1 MPEAAQSA
9 VLSLSRLRLG
19 VQLLMLALTVWG
31 GALVGHY
38 AAEKISSALPSLSCA
53 YDQSNG
59 AYCVLIPLQHQM
71 HHRVGELIQQTG
83 QFTLSLLLPLVFTVA
98 AFYAFYFFIGKA
110 FCGWICPLGTVQEWL
125 YRLGRV
131 LRRPFRH
138 LSERAARRLRPL
150 KWLVLLVLVLGL
162 PLAAGLGVT
171 PHATG
176 DAFCQVCPSRL
187 ATTLLTGD
195 AEQAAIR
202 TGGILD
208 FAFGA
213 LANTL
218 FGFVLIAS
226 LAVRQPFCR
235 ICPLLALNAAFQRL
249 SPLRL
254 VKQAHDRCEKCGI
267 CTKACP
273 MDIPEIWHESGQKA
287 FNEDCTLC
295 GRCAEF
301 CPDDDIIQIKFG
313 PARWFGSSR
322 AYYKARIK
330 QENPQGEPKI
340 VRWLPPRTGGHG

>member
-1 MPEAAQSA
+1 MAETSKSSA
-9 VLSLSRLRLG
+9 FTLGRLRLI
-19 VQLLMLALTVWG
+19 VQLSMLALTVWG
-31 GALVGHY
+31 SALVGHY
-38 AAEKISSALPSLSCA
+38 AAEKLSKALPALSCA

-83 QFTLSLLLPLVFTVA
+83 QFALTMLLPLAFTLL
-98 AFYAFYFFIGKA
+98 AFYVFYFFIGKA
-110 FCGWICPLGTVQEWL
+110 FCGWVCPLGTVQEWL

-131 LRRPFRH
+131 LRRPFRN
-138 LSERAARRLRPL
+138 LPEPAARRLRPL
-150 KWLVLLVLVLGL
+150 KWLLLLGLVLGL

-195 AEQAAIR
+195 GEQAAIR
-202 TGGILD
+202 TGGALD

-218 FGFVLIAS
+218 FGFVIVAG

-249 SPLRL
+249 SPMRL
-254 VKQAHDRCEKCGI
+254 VKAPHDKCGKCGI
-267 CTKACP
+267 CAKACP
-273 MDIPEIWHESGQKA
+273 MDIPEIWHDSGNKA
-287 FNEDCTLC
+287 FSEDCTLC
-295 GRCAEF
+295 GRCAEY
-301 CPDDDIIQIKFG
+301 CPDDAVIQLKFG
-313 PARWFGSSR
+313 PARLFASSR
-322 AYYKARIK
+322 AYYKARVK
-330 QENPQGEPKI
+330 RENPQGEIKV
-340 VRWLPPRTGGHG
+340 VRWHARKANDA

>member
-1 MPEAAQSA
+1 MPETAPSS
-9 VLSLSRLRLG
+9 VLTLSRLRLS
-19 VQLLMLALTVWG
+19 VQLLMLVLTVWG
-31 GALVGHY
+31 GTWVGHY
-38 AAEKISSALPSLSCA
+38 AAEKISKALPALSCA
-53 YDQSNG
+53 YDRANG

-71 HHRVGELIQQTG
+71 HHRVGEMIQQTG
-83 QFTLSLLLPLVFTVA
+83 HFALRLLLPLAFTLL

-110 FCGWICPLGTVQEWL
+110 FCGWVCPLGTVQEWL

-138 LSERAARRLRPL
+138 LSEPAMKRLRPL
-150 KWLVLLVLVLGL
+150 KWALVLVLVLGL

-195 AEQAAIR
+195 TEQAAIR
-202 TGGILD
+202 TGGVLD

-218 FGFVLIAS
+218 FGFILIAG

-254 VKQAHDRCEKCGI
+254 VKRPHDKCAKCGI

-273 MDIPEIWHESGQKA
+273 MDIPEIWHESGRKA
-287 FNEDCTLC
+287 FAEDCTLC
-295 GRCAEF
+295 GRCAEY

-313 PARWFGSSR
+313 PARLFGSSR

-330 QENPQGEPKI
+330 QENPQGESKT
-340 VRWLPPRTGGHG
+340 VRWFPRRTPHA

>member
-1 MPEAAQSA
+1 MPETAPPP
-9 VLSLSRLRLG
+9 VLTVSRLRLS
-19 VQLLMLALTVWG
+19 VQLLMLVLTVWG

-38 AAEKISSALPSLSCA
+38 AAEKISQALPALSCA
-53 YDQSNG
+53 YDRANG

-71 HHRVGELIQQTG
+71 HHRIGEMIQQTG
-83 QFTLSLLLPLVFTVA
+83 HFALSFLLPVVFTLL

-110 FCGWICPLGTVQEWL
+110 FCGWVCPLGTVQEWL

-131 LRRPFRH
+131 LRRPFH
-138 LSERAARRLRPL
+138 LLSERAAKRLRPL
-150 KWLVLLVLVLGL
+150 KWLLLLALVLGL
-162 PLAAGLGVT
+162 PLAAGLGLT

-176 DAFCQVCPSRL
+176 DVFCQVCPSRL

-195 AEQAAIR
+195 TEQAAIR
-202 TGGILD
+202 TGGVLD

-213 LANTL
+213 LANTM
-218 FGFVLIAS
+218 FGFVLIAG

-254 VKQAHDRCEKCGI
+254 VKQPHEQCAKCGI

-287 FNEDCTLC
+287 FAEDCTLC
-295 GRCAEF
+295 GRCAEY
-301 CPDDDIIQIKFG
+301 CPDDAVIQIKFG
-313 PARWFGSSR
+313 PVRLFGSSR

-330 QENPQGEPKI
+330 GESPQGELKT
-340 VRWLPPRTGGHG
+340 VRWFPRRIPHA

>member
-1 MPEAAQSA
+1 MSETAPSSILT
-9 VLSLSRLRLG
+9 VSRLRLS
-19 VQLLMLALTVWG
+19 VQVLMLLLTVWG
-31 GALVGHY
+31 SVWVGHY
-38 AAEKISSALPSLSCA
+38 AAEKVSKALPALSCA

-71 HHRVGELIQQTG
+71 HHRVGELIQETG
-83 QFTLSLLLPLVFTVA
+83 HFALNLLLPLVFTLL
-98 AFYAFYFFIGKA
+98 AFYAVYFFIGKA
-110 FCGWICPLGTVQEWL
+110 FCGWVCPLGTVQEWL

-131 LRRPFRH
+131 LRRPFH
-138 LSERAARRLRPL
+138 LLSARAAKRLRPL
-150 KWLVLLVLVLGL
+150 KWLLLLVLVLGL
-162 PLAAGLGVT
+162 PLAAGLGLT

-202 TGGILD
+202 TDGWLG
-208 FAFGA
+208 FGFGA

-254 VKQAHDRCEKCGI
+254 VKQPHDKCVKCGI

-273 MDIPEIWHESGQKA
+273 MDIPEIWRESGYKA
-287 FNEDCTLC
+287 FAEDCTLC
-295 GRCAEF
+295 GRCAEY
-301 CPDDDIIQIKFG
+301 CPDDKVIQIQFG
-313 PARWFGSSR
+313 PVRLFGSSR
-322 AYYKARIK
+322 TYYKARVK
-330 QENPQGEPKI
+330 QESPQGESKI
-340 VRWLPPRTGGHG
+340 VRWLPRRPPHA